1 MKNAYLLSALGI
13 VVVLG
18 AGARAQEHAQH
29 GATGQKPDHMAHS
42 FADAERY
49 PKSFDDPARDAWQMP
64 NRVIAALGLE
74 PGRTVADIGAGTG
87 YFTVRLARSSAAPKV
102 FAVDVEATMVE
113 YVRNRA
119 AREGLTNVFAV
130 RAGADRTNLPEPVD
144 VALVVDTYHHI
155 PERVAYFTALKAL
168 LKPGARLAIVDF
180 TKDSPD
186 GPPVEFRFTSEQIT
200 AELAKAGFALQAQHH
215 FLPRQMFLIYQAK

>member
-1 MKNAYLLSALGI
+1 
-13 VVVLG
+13 
-18 AGARAQEHAQH
+18 
-29 GATGQKPDHMAHS
+29 
-42 FADAERY
+42 
-49 PKSFDDPARDAWQMP
+49 
-64 NRVIAALGLE
+64 
-74 PGRTVADIGAGTG
+74 
-87 YFTVRLARSSAAPKV
+87 
-102 FAVDVEATMVE
+102 MVE

-119 AREGLTNVFAV
+119 ARDGLTNVFAV

-200 AELAKAGFALQAQHH
+200 AELAKAGFALQVQHH